1 MASRSRARL
10 VHSTDDNLP
19 GVASRMKPY
28 LPVMLFS
35 MLALA
40 VVLVPDTWTD
50 LVDLPDLPDLPR
62 SERYVL
68 GAAFLVVAAILLPRG
83 KG

>member
-1 MASRSRARL
+1 
-10 VHSTDDNLP
+10 
-19 GVASRMKPY
+19 MKPY
-28 LPVMLFS
+28 LPVMFFS

-40 VVLVPDTWTD
+40 VVLVPETWTD
-50 LVDLPDLPDLPR
+50 LVDLPALPELPT

-83 KG
+83 KA